1 MNLNTKNIIS
11 TTQARKNLFSIVE
24 DVATPDTF
32 YTLTERGKAKAVIM
46 SAEEFESWAETLEL
60 LYMFPSLKKDI
71 KQSQKE
77 FKEGK
82 FVTLEELDKKHNL
95 KNK

>member
-11 TTQARKNLFSIVE
+11 TTEARKKLFNIVE

-60 LYMFPSLKKDI
+60 LYMFPNLKKDI
-71 KQSQKE
+71 EQAQKE
-77 FKEGK
+77 FKEGAY
-82 FVTLEELDKKHNL
+82 VSLDELDLKHNL
-95 KNK
+95 KEK

>member
-60 LYMFPSLKKDI
+60 LYMFPNLKKDI

-82 FVTLEELDKKHNL
+82 FVTLEELDKKNNL